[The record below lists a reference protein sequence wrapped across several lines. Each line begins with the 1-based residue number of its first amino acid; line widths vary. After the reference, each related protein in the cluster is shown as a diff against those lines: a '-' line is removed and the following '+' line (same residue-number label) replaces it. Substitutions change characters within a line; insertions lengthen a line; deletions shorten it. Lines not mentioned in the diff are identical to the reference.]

1 MERHGV
7 ARKFTP
13 PFVSGVLGVT
23 LWFVGAEAVAAGVV
37 TRVLPSDDAIELE
50 IPTDIGLQKETIPL
64 YRSGK
69 IRYFSAGIGQ
79 VEREAIYP
87 LFSLKLVFT
96 AGGKPFVTGVALS
109 LRDAKGATVLN
120 VPGEQITGPWL
131 FIDLPEGTYEIAATL
146 GGQQQQVKGIKIKQ
160 GRMTTQHVRWA
171 EDRSPPLAATAE

>member
-1 MERHGV
+1 MIALNHWKEGSMERHGV

-96 AGGKPFVTGVALS
+96 VDGTG
-109 LRDAKGATVLN
+109 
-120 VPGEQITGPWL
+120 
-131 FIDLPEGTYEIAATL
+131 IAAHRHPA
-146 GGQQQQVKGIKIKQ
+146 G
-160 GRMTTQHVRWA
+160 A
-171 EDRSPPLAATAE
+171 D

>member
-7 ARKFTP
+7 AHKFTS

-23 LWFVGAEAVAAGVV
+23 LWFAGAEVVAAGVV

-50 IPTDIGLQKETIPL
+50 IPTDIGPQRETIPL
-64 YRSGK
+64 YHSGK

-87 LFSLKLVFT
+87 PFSLKLVFT

-109 LRDAKGATVLN
+109 LRNAKGTTLLT
-120 VPGEQITGPWL
+120 VPGDQVAGPWL
-131 FIDLPEGTYEIAATL
+131 FVDLPEGTYEVTATL
-146 GGQQQQVKGIKIKQ
+146 GGQQQQVKGITIKR
-160 GRMTTQHVRWA
+160 GRVTTQHVRWA